1 LRTRDRALLFWVCGL
16 FAALCM
22 RSGELYAQAPT
33 AQEAPKAARV
43 ALLGPYI
50 YVDPLSM
57 AIPQISDTTWA
68 KGQLAGHLRH
78 GAARYGATH
87 GEALE
92 FVDVEGV
99 KAAIQRQPGYSESLD
114 RARQQAEL
122 GLQRYKELD
131 TRAAIPLLERALE
144 RYRASRHDLVAPQEV
159 ADVLL
164 YLTLSTLEEAQSAR
178 PLEWMRALVLLDPE
192 RVVQKGYYPDSVV
205 EFYQVARANILRE
218 LRQRGPGIEA
228 QEDAAML
235 SELLSLDAAYLMT
248 LISMDDGRYQVSLYP
263 YQPRARR
270 FDAPESL
277 IIDELTPDGLREA
290 GDMLLSRFDPCHRPV
305 IAPSGPVGAA
315 SGDSPWSVDLHF
327 SYASFLKYPD
337 PPLQTPYG
345 NYGVGLGVLW
355 RLTEEFGL
363 VGRAQVLIAQK
374 DRNGL
379 LITEDFSTLRA
390 FVGADLSLTFFDELT
405 VGVQIA
411 GDLTRI
417 SEFEAWPTPGCAA
430 NPGDPICLRTRF
442 DEFDLLFG
450 LNARPLISYNVY
462 RTLSLTLSGSASY
475 FFFGDGDAM
484 NFPVS
489 SELGVQ
495 YRF

>member
-1 LRTRDRALLFWVCGL
+1 MRILASQLVMVGVC
-16 FAALCM
+16 AALCAWSPEV
-22 RSGELYAQAPT
+22 RAQTPQAPR
-33 AQEAPKAARV
+33 ARI
-43 ALLGPYI
+43 ALLGPSI
-50 YVDPLSM
+50 FSDPLSL
-57 AIPQISDTTWA
+57 AIPQLGDTTWTR
-68 KGQLAGHLRH
+68 GQQAGLLRQ
-78 GAARYGATH
+78 GVASYGAQH
-87 GEALE
+87 GDALT
-92 FVDVEGV
+92 FVTADAVR
-99 KAAIQRQPGYSESLD
+99 AAIQAQPGYAESLD

-144 RYRASRHDLVAPQEV
+144 RYRSVRHDLVAPQEV

-192 RVVQKGYYPDSVV
+192 RVLQKGYYPDSVV

-228 QEDAAML
+228 QEDAAKL
-235 SELLSLDAAYLMT
+235 VELLGLDAVYLT
-248 LISMDDGRYQVSLYP
+248 ALVSLDDGRYQISMYQ
-263 YQPRARR
+263 YQPRTRR

-277 IIDELTPDGLREA
+277 VLEELTQQGLREA
-290 GDMLLSRFDPCHRPV
+290 GDMLLARFDPCHRPV
-305 IAPSGPVGAA
+305 VDASSGPVGSA
-315 SGDSPWSVDLHF
+315 SGDSPWSVDLQLA
-327 SYASFLKYPD
+327 YASFLKFPE

-345 NYGVGLGVLW
+345 NYGLGLGVLW
-355 RLTEEFGL
+355 RLTNEFGL
-363 VGRAQVLIAQK
+363 VGRAQVLIAQR

-390 FVGADLSLTFFDELT
+390 FVGGELSLTFLDALN
-405 VGVQIA
+405 VGLQIS

-417 SEFEAWPTPGCAA
+417 SEFEVWPTPGCAA
-430 NPGDPICLRTRF
+430 NPSDPICQRLV
-442 DEFDLLFG
+442 LGGAGILFG
-450 LNARPLISYNVY
+450 LNARPVASYNVY
-462 RTLSLTLSGSASY
+462 QTLSVVLSGSVSY
-475 FFFGDGDAM
+475 FFIGEDGL

-489 SELGVQ
+489 GELGVQ